1 MSDVIRPKPFI
12 HTPWRGRAVGFGSA
26 FVVAI
31 LVLLFAPSWLVGTQ
45 RAVAA
50 YDAGALLLIVILWV
64 LGMHAHPKDT
74 ECRAAVEDPGRNTV
88 LALVIVSVVGGLASA
103 ISIIG
108 RGPHV
113 ANAGE
118 KSIVYVLGLAAVFLG
133 WFLIHTLFT
142 FRYAH
147 LYYYDDDGDNEAD
160 RGLAFPGTQMPNDY
174 DFAYFAFVIGM
185 TFQVSDVQITDSG
198 VRRVVL
204 LHGLISFAYNSAIL
218 ALVINLVS
226 GLIHP

>member
-1 MSDVIRPKPFI
+1 
-12 HTPWRGRAVGFGSA
+12 
-26 FVVAI
+26 
-31 LVLLFAPSWLVGTQ
+31 
-45 RAVAA
+45 
-50 YDAGALLLIVILWV
+50 
-64 LGMHAHPKDT
+64 MHAHPKDT
-74 ECRAAVEDPGRNTV
+74 ECRAAVEDPGRNAV
-88 LALVIVSVVGGLASA
+88 LALVIVSVIGGLASA

-160 RGLAFPGTQMPNDY
+160 RGLTFPGTQMPNDY
-174 DFAYFAFVIGM
+174 DFAYFSFVVGM

-204 LHGLISFAYNSAIL
+204 LHGLISFAYNSTIL

>member
-1 MSDVIRPKPFI
+1 MSDTIRPRPFI
-12 HTPWRGRAVGFGSA
+12 HSPWKGRAVGFGA
-26 FVVAI
+26 GFAAAL
-31 LVLLFAPSWLVGTQ
+31 LVLVASPAWLAGTQ

-50 YDAGALLLIVILWV
+50 YDGGALVLICVFWFV
-64 LGMHAHPKDT
+64 GMHAHPKDT
-74 ECRAAVEDPGRNTV
+74 ECRAAVEDPGRNVVLATV
-88 LALVIVSVVGGLASA
+88 LLSVVGGLAAA

-108 RGPHV
+108 KGPH
-113 ANAGE
+113 ANTMTE
-118 KSIVYVLGLAAVFLG
+118 KAVVYGLGFGAVFLG

-147 LYYYDDDGDNEAD
+147 LYYYDDDEDNEAD
-160 RGLAFPGTQMPNDY
+160 RGLTFPGTQSPNDY

-185 TFQVSDVQITDSG
+185 TFQVSDVQIVDSG

-204 LHGLISFAYNSAIL
+204 FHGLISFGYNTTIL

-226 GLIHP
+226 GLIH

>member
-1 MSDVIRPKPFI
+1 MSDAVRPRPFI
-12 HTPWRGRAVGFGSA
+12 HTPWKGRVVGFGSA
-26 FVVAI
+26 FAGALVV
-31 LVLLFAPSWLVGTQ
+31 VLFAPSWLVGTE

-50 YDAGALLLIVILWV
+50 YDVGAILLISILWSV
-64 LGMHAHPKDT
+64 GMHSHPKDT
-74 ECRAAVEDPGRNTV
+74 QCRAAVEDPGRNAV
-88 LALVIVSVVGGLASA
+88 LFLVIVSVIGGMASA

-108 RGPHV
+108 KGPHV
-113 ANAGE
+113 HSANE
-118 KSIVYVLGLAAVFLG
+118 KTIVYALGLSAVFLG
-133 WFLIHTLFT
+133 WSMIHTLFT

-160 RGLAFPGTQMPNDY
+160 RGLTFPGTDMPNDY
-174 DFAYFAFVIGM
+174 DFAYFSFVVGM

-204 LHGLISFAYNSAIL
+204 LHGLISFVYNSAIL

-226 GLIHP
+226 GLIH

>member
-26 FVVAI
+26 FIAAF

-50 YDAGALLLIVILWV
+50 YDAGALLLIVILWT

-160 RGLAFPGTQMPNDY
+160 RGLTFPGTGMPNDY
-174 DFAYFAFVIGM
+174 DFAYFSFVVGM

-204 LHGLISFAYNSAIL
+204 MHGLISFAYNSAIL